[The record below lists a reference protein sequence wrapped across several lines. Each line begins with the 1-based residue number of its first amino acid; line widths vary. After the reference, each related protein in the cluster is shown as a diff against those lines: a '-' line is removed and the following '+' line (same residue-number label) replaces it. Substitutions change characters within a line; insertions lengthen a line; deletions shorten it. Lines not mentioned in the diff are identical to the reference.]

1 MKKNRTNYYVKS
13 IKKALTILNS
23 FTYNKYEMSLD
34 ELSAVTN
41 FPRSSVR
48 RILITLEDENVVKKV
63 NKNGKYQLGIKLL
76 QLGQIVKS
84 KIEIRFIALPIM
96 EELSKK
102 TGENIELFFHLDN
115 KRISLEKIESPY
127 DLREKVD
134 LKQVLPLYAGAPG
147 KAILAFLTKE
157 RIDKIIAEEKLI
169 PLGPKTITNVERLK
183 NNLIEI
189 QRKGYSISFE
199 ELVPGWFSIAAPI
212 FNEKKE
218 VVASIGVSGASIRF
232 SKSKRINIISL
243 VKEAANKI
251 SISIGF

>member
-41 FPRSSVR
+41 FPSSSVR

-102 TGENIELFFHLDN
+102 TVENI
-115 KRISLEKIESPY
+115 
-127 DLREKVD
+127 
-134 LKQVLPLYAGAPG
+134 
-147 KAILAFLTKE
+147 
-157 RIDKIIAEEKLI
+157 
-169 PLGPKTITNVERLK
+169 
-183 NNLIEI
+183 
-189 QRKGYSISFE
+189 
-199 ELVPGWFSIAAPI
+199 
-212 FNEKKE
+212 
-218 VVASIGVSGASIRF
+218 
-232 SKSKRINIISL
+232 
-243 VKEAANKI
+243 
-251 SISIGF
+251 